1 MFSWLWEGITVDG
14 QHEEGIQEQI
24 DTESAIFLHHLRER
38 NGEANRGWSRVMYYS
53 LTQQI
58 IRQDLGYWALCASLR
73 SDGNPRM
80 VLHPYYTK
88 HVVDRDSTF
97 FRHLDLNVPR
107 YLEFGWGKNAIQGS
121 LSLDDE
127 APGNC
132 TEIIPGFHHHLRQ
145 WWVELVKEK
154 HHTNGDV
161 HSFTSKVWSR
171 RDEQTYGSFVPV
183 PCLRGDVR
191 LTRPEIPHGSSKTM
205 VPQGAYS
212 VLCQEKQNLY
222 SR

>member
-14 QHEEGIQEQI
+14 HHEEGIQEQM
-24 DTESAIFLHHLRER
+24 DTESAVFLHHLRER

-53 LTQQI
+53 LNH
-58 IRQDLGYWALCASLR
+58 LR

-80 VLHPYYTK
+80 VSHPYYTK
-88 HVVDRDSTF
+88 HVVDGDSTF

-107 YLEFGWGKNAIQGS
+107 YLESGWGKNVIQGS
-121 LSLDDE
+121 VSWVDE

-132 TEIIPGFHHHLRQ
+132 TEITPGFHHHLRQ
-145 WWVELVKEK
+145 WWAGVVKEK
-154 HHTNGDV
+154 RHTNGDV

-212 VLCQEKQNLY
+212 VLCQE
-222 SR
+222 